1 MKIDRQELLDALE
14 IVKPGLANKE
24 IIEQS
29 TSFAFMEG
37 RIVTFNDE
45 ISISH
50 PVSGL
55 NITGAVKAEEFYG
68 ILNKL
73 KKEEITI
80 VLKENELILK
90 SGSSK
95 AGLVLQAEISLPL
108 DEIEEINKWGRLPAN
123 FVEALKFTVHATSRD
138 MSRPILTCVHINK
151 DGFVEASDSNRVA
164 LFELIKEM
172 PVDTFLIPSHTVLE
186 IIKMAPT
193 KVAKSPNWIH
203 FKTKKGTIISC
214 RIFVDSFPDTKE
226 ILKVQGVQIEFPK
239 IVQEVLDRASVFAKR
254 EQSLDENVTI
264 SLEDHFMNIESKSDF
279 GWFKERIKIEF
290 DLIPISFNITPN
302 LLMDILNKTHTC
314 IISDTMI
321 KFEAS
326 LWQYV
331 IALRHE

>member
-1 MKIDRQELLDALE
+1 MKINRQELLNALE
-14 IVKPGLANKE
+14 IVKPGLASKE

-29 TSFAFMEG
+29 TSFAFMG
-37 RIVTFNDE
+37 DRIVTFNDE

-50 PVSGL
+50 PVEGL
-55 NITGAVKAEEFYG
+55 NLVGAIKAEEFYG

-95 AGLVLQAEISLPL
+95 AGLVLQAEIRLPL
-108 DEIEEINKWGRLPAN
+108 DEIEKIDGWGALPSN
-123 FVEALKFTVHATSRD
+123 FVEAIKFTVHATSRD

-164 LFELIKEM
+164 FHELIKEM

-186 IIKMAPT
+186 IIKMKPI

-203 FKTKKGTIISC
+203 FKTKEGTLISC
-214 RIFVDSFPDTKE
+214 RIFVDEFPDTKQ
-226 ILKVQGVQIEFPK
+226 ILKVKGKKIEFPET
-239 IVQEVLDRASVFAKR
+239 VQEVLDRAAVFAKR
-254 EQSLDENVTI
+254 EQALDENVTI
-264 SLEDHFMNIESKSDF
+264 TLEDNYMNIESKSDF
-279 GWFKERIKIEF
+279 GWFKERIKINF
-290 DLIPISFNITPN
+290 DLIPLSFSITPN
-302 LLMDILNKTHTC
+302 LLVHILNKTKTC
-314 IISDTMI
+314 TISDTMI
-321 KFEAS
+321 KFEAD

-331 IALRHE
+331 IALRHN